1 MSGLF
6 CFAILNPQKFF
17 GEQSR
22 SMSEFHNWVQIYKTY
37 GMPEAQ
43 IIAGQ
48 LQTAGI
54 PAQVYP
60 LEAGSQIGITVGK
73 LGEVAVMV
81 PADRLEEAEEII
93 FEPLPENW
101 EDEIEDDPSLH

>member
-1 MSGLF
+1 MS
-6 CFAILNPQKFF
+6 
-17 GEQSR
+17 S
-22 SMSEFHNWVQIYKTY
+22 FHNWVQVFKTY

-48 LQTAGI
+48 LQTEGI

-60 LEAGSQIGITVGK
+60 LEAGSQLGITVGK

-81 PADRLEEAEEII
+81 PADRLEEAENII

-101 EDEIEDDPSLH
+101 EEDIVEDGTMDDFE

>member
-1 MSGLF
+1 MSD
-6 CFAILNPQKFF
+6 
-17 GEQSR
+17 
-22 SMSEFHNWVQIYKTY
+22 FHNWVQIYKTY

-43 IIAGQ
+43 IIVGQ
-48 LQTAGI
+48 LQAEGI

-60 LEAGSQIGITVGK
+60 LEAGSQLGITIGK

-81 PADRLEEAEEII
+81 PTEHQEAAEDII

-101 EDEIEDDPSLH
+101 EDDIEEDPDLY